1 MLFLLKM
8 SCSVCFA
15 LLPGIY
21 WLMAQFDRALRI
33 GIPELSGFIPG
44 HAVGMTTKYRFKI
57 MAFSVLSAQNPWG

>member
-1 MLFLLKM
+1 
-8 SCSVCFA
+8 
-15 LLPGIY
+15 
-21 WLMAQFDRALRI
+21 MAQFDRALRI